1 MTFNN
6 LLHGS
11 RNEIAR
17 EEVFSSD
24 SDFSSEIND
33 TRQSK
38 SVIILISVRFYFLS
52 KALNI
57 KSLPE
62 LILHGIQIA
71 YPYNG
76 AIEILKSN
84 FPIKPNY
91 Q

>member
-1 MTFNN
+1 M
-6 LLHGS
+6 
-11 RNEIAR
+11 
-17 EEVFSSD
+17 
-24 SDFSSEIND
+24 ND

-38 SVIILISVRFYFLS
+38 SVIVFIPVKFYFFW

-57 KSLPE
+57 NSLAE

-71 YPYNG
+71 YTYHG

-84 FPIKPNY
+84 FPKKPNY